1 MEGEVTQRRKA
12 GMTPP
17 LRRPDGG
24 DRTAEEIAFPALY
37 QRYLPRTL
45 RWLRQFG
52 VAERHRED
60 VAQETWIR
68 VLRTLEHYESSRP
81 FEPWLMTITFRA
93 ACDHR
98 RRADVRRERLTEGG
112 EVEPRPT
119 EATEDLMI
127 DAAHTLERVLAQ
139 LSEEHRIVLMMVDG
153 EELDAADVAEALGVP
168 LNTVYSRLG
177 RARAQFQNALGRL
190 RAAERHRLGAAVV
203 LPAFLLDAR
212 ALFDAGRD
220 VPPVSF
226 GTASRIW
233 DGVQR
238 GLDALDLD
246 GDGDGG
252 GDGGDGGPADG
263 GEDGGRPDGR
273 DDLDPPA
280 SPPHAPRPSVTPPS
294 APAASTLGG
303 LARWP
308 LASPIGL
315 AATIALS
322 GIGGGAIA
330 AWWLRGQAPAAPVI
344 AHEEPPRATAAN
356 TAAAG
361 ATASGTTQPQRATSA
376 TATATSATPNAYDPR
391 EELSTLEAAYALYAA
406 GKCDAARA
414 KLGARKGHVHA
425 ADYAEL
431 RKKIDACLA
440 KNGAR
445 P

>member
-1 MEGEVTQRRKA
+1 MEGAVTQSRKP

-17 LRRPDGG
+17 LRQADGG

-93 ACDHR
+93 ACDHH

-112 EVEPRPT
+112 QVEPR
-119 EATEDLMI
+119 ATPAMEDLMI
-127 DAAHTLERVLAQ
+127 DAAQTLDRVLAQ

-153 EELDAADVAEALGVP
+153 EELDPKDVAEALGVP
-168 LNTVYSRLG
+168 LNTVYSRLS
-177 RARAQFQNALGRL
+177 RARVQFQNALGRL
-190 RAAERHRLGAAVV
+190 RAAEQHRLGAAVV
-203 LPAFLLDAR
+203 LPAFLLNAR

-246 GDGDGG
+246 GDAGGGSGDGG
-252 GDGGDGGPADG
+252 HSDGAGGA
-263 GEDGGRPDGR
+263 DGR
-273 DDLDPPA
+273 DDVDPHA
-280 SPPHAPRPSVTPPS
+280 VPPHAPRPSVTPPA
-294 APAASTLGG
+294 APATSTLRGI
-303 LARWP
+303 ARWP
-308 LASPIGL
+308 FASPIGL

-330 AWWLRGQAPAAPVI
+330 AWWLRGQAPAAAVVV
-344 AHEEPPRATAAN
+344 HEEEPRASAAN

-361 ATASGTTQPQRATSA
+361 ATASDARQAPQRAPSA
-376 TATATSATPNAYDPR
+376 TVTTSATSATPNAYDPR

-414 KLGARKGHVHA
+414 KLGTRKGHVHA

-440 KNGAR
+440 KNGGR